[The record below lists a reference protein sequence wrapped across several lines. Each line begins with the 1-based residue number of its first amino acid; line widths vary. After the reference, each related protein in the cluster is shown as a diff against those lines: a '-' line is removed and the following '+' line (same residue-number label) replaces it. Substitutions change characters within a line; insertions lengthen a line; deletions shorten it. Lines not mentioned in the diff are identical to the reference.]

1 MTQYRVLQGIDYPP
15 NKRAE
20 AGDVVGDIPAQSV
33 KWLLDSGIIE
43 DTDKPTKK
51 TEQPVVEEPKV
62 EPVAEIVEEPVVAE
76 VVEEPVAEIVE
87 EPAIEEG
94 FDADATDGDGDGFL
108 QDGTPHQRPVEE
120 K

>member
-1 MTQYRVLQGIDYPP
+1 MARYRVLQGIDYPP

-20 AGDVVGDIPAQSV
+20 VGDIVEDIPAQSI

-51 TEQPVVEEPKV
+51 TEKPVVEEIKA
-62 EPVAEIVEEPVVAE
+62 EPVAE
-76 VVEEPVAEIVE
+76 
-87 EPAIEEG
+87 EPAVADN

>member
-1 MTQYRVLQGIDYPP
+1 MARYRVLQGIDYPP

-20 AGDVVGDIPAQSV
+20 VGDIVEDIPAQSV

-43 DTDKPTKK
+43 DTDKPAKK
-51 TEQPVVEEPKV
+51 IEKSVVEEIKA
-62 EPVAEIVEEPVVAE
+62 EPVAE
-76 VVEEPVAEIVE
+76 VVEEPAVAD
-87 EPAIEEG
+87 G
-94 FDADATDGDGDGFL
+94 FDPDATDGDGDGFL

>member
-1 MTQYRVLQGIDYPP
+1 MARYRVLQGIDYPP

-20 AGDVVGDIPAQSV
+20 VGDIVEDVPAQSI

-62 EPVAEIVEEPVVAE
+62 EPVAE
-76 VVEEPVAEIVE
+76 VVEEPAV
-87 EPAIEEG
+87 EEG

>member
-1 MTQYRVLQGIDYPP
+1 MARYRVLQGIDYPP

-20 AGDVVGDIPAQSV
+20 VGDVVEDIPAQSV

-43 DTDKPTKK
+43 DTDKPSKK
-51 TEQPVVEEPKV
+51 IEKSVVEEPKV
-62 EPVAEIVEEPVVAE
+62 EPVAEVI
-76 VVEEPVAEIVE
+76 E
-87 EPAIEEG
+87 EPAVEDG
-94 FDADATDGDGDGFL
+94 FDADAEDGDGDGFV

>member
-1 MTQYRVLQGIDYPP
+1 MARYRVLQGIDYPP

-20 AGDVVGDIPAQSV
+20 VGDIIEDIPAQSI

-51 TEQPVVEEPKV
+51 NEKPVVEEPKV
-62 EPVAEIVEEPVVAE
+62 EPVAE
-76 VVEEPVAEIVE
+76 VVEEPAV
-87 EPAIEEG
+87 EEG